1 MKRENAGETP
11 WSSPK
16 FSGLEAKPV
25 RSRASSIEII
35 SGEAN
40 MFPTDVVI
48 VAGARTPMARY
59 TGIFSEVSA
68 IELGAHA
75 AKAAMHRSGVDP
87 HEIDHAIF
95 GNVMQTSA
103 DAIYGA
109 RHVGL
114 KAGLKVE
121 TPAVTVN
128 RLCGSGIEAIV
139 QAGQRLLLG
148 EADIVLAGGMEN
160 MTQAPFVIRG
170 ARAGLKL
177 GGGVLED
184 FLFVGLTD
192 TYCGLPMA
200 LTAEKLAEQHGIT
213 RKDAD
218 AYALRSQQAA
228 DAAAKAGYFKEEI
241 TPVEVKQGKKATLAS
256 EDDHRR
262 PGTTMENLERLPP
275 SFKKDGIVTAGNA
288 SGIVDG
294 AAAVVVTREKTA
306 KERGLKPI
314 GRIVSWAV
322 AGVDPSIM
330 GIGPVPS
337 ARKALQLARLK
348 LEQID
353 RIEVNEA
360 FAAQYL
366 AVEKELGLPRDK
378 TNVNGGAIALGHPLG
393 ASGTRLVITVL
404 HELRRKD
411 LRYGL
416 TTACIGGGQGIA
428 MVVET
433 LGN

>member
-1 MKRENAGETP
+1 
-11 WSSPK
+11 
-16 FSGLEAKPV
+16 
-25 RSRASSIEII
+25 
-35 SGEAN
+35 
-40 MFPTDVVI
+40 MFPTDIVI

-59 TGIFSEVSA
+59 TGSFSDVSA

-75 AKAAMHRSGVDP
+75 SKAAIERSGIDP
-87 HEIDHAIF
+87 AEFDHAIF

-109 RHVGL
+109 RHVAL
-114 KAGLKVE
+114 KAGLKIE

-128 RLCGSGIEAIV
+128 RLCGSGIESII
-139 QAGQRLLLG
+139 QAAQRLLLG
-148 EADIVLAGGMEN
+148 EASIVLAGGMEN

-170 ARAGLKL
+170 ARTGLKL
-177 GGGVLED
+177 GGGALED

-200 LTAEKLAEQHGIT
+200 LTAEKLAEQSGIA
-213 RKDAD
+213 RQDAD
-218 AYALRSQQAA
+218 LYALRSQQAA
-228 DAAAKAGYFKEEI
+228 EAAFKAGNYKEEI
-241 TPVEVKQGKKATLAS
+241 VPVEVKQGRKTLLVS
-256 EDDHRR
+256 DDDHRR
-262 PGTTMENLERLPP
+262 PETTLETLQKLQP
-275 SFKKDGIVTAGNA
+275 SFQKDGIVTAGNA

-306 KERGLKPI
+306 RERGVKPI

-322 AGVDPSIM
+322 VGVDPSIM
-330 GIGPVPS
+330 GIGPVP
-337 ARKALQLARLK
+337 ATRKALQLAGMK

-366 AVEKELGLPRDK
+366 AVEKELGLDRAK

-404 HELRRKD
+404 NELRRNH

-416 TTACIGGGQGIA
+416 ATACIGGGQGIA
-428 MVVET
+428 MVVEA
-433 LGN
+433 LD

>member
-1 MKRENAGETP
+1 
-11 WSSPK
+11 
-16 FSGLEAKPV
+16 
-25 RSRASSIEII
+25 
-35 SGEAN
+35 

-59 TGIFSEVSA
+59 TGSFSDVSA
-68 IELGAHA
+68 IELA
-75 AKAAMHRSGVDP
+75 AVASKEAIRRSAVDP
-87 HEIDHAIF
+87 AEFDHAIF

-103 DAIYGA
+103 DALYGA

-114 KAGLKVE
+114 KAGLKIE

-128 RLCGSGIEAIV
+128 RLCGSGIEAIA
-139 QAGQRLLLG
+139 QAAQRLLLE
-148 EADIVLAGGMEN
+148 EASMVLAGGTEN

-170 ARAGLKL
+170 LRNGLKL
-177 GGGVLED
+177 GGGALED
-184 FLFVGLTD
+184 SLMVGLTD

-200 LTAEKLAEQHGIT
+200 MTAEKLAEQYGIT

-228 DAAAKAGYFKEEI
+228 DSAYKSCRMKEELVS
-241 TPVEVKQGKKATLAS
+241 VEVKQGKKTTVVA

-262 PGTTMENLERLPP
+262 PDTTMEILEKLPP

-294 AAAVVVTREKTA
+294 AAAVVVTRQQTA
-306 KERGLKPI
+306 QERGLKPL
-314 GRIVSWAV
+314 GRIVSWA
-322 AGVDPSIM
+322 ATGVDPSIM

-337 ARKALQLARLK
+337 SQKALKLAGLK
-348 LEQID
+348 LEQMD

-366 AVEKELGLPRDK
+366 AVEKALGLNREK

-393 ASGTRLVITVL
+393 ATGARLVITL
-404 HELRRKD
+404 LNELRRSG

-416 TTACIGGGQGIA
+416 ATACIGGGQGIA
-428 MVVET
+428 MILES
-433 LGN
+433 LN